1 MRNSVFSHYRL
12 RNARQAMFAV
22 CVLFCVSTT
31 SRADDLTIRAA
42 FDGKAPVLPNERID
56 LLLSRALQPADGS
69 LAVLVGDTDVTAMLT
84 AEAANVSYTPRL
96 PLPAGESDVTVWL
109 VSPGNQWKEIA
120 RFPLRVAAGATVSG
134 SNGAT
139 ATPTRRWGFDK
150 VEPIKNISLNLKS
163 QPGSSA
169 FPAPQPGVVRETFTD
184 LAGQTAL
191 GATFTR
197 GAMVWSNRFEIV
209 GSSFQNEALRFGEL
223 GQKAPNVDLSNYL
236 VQVQHGASNFA
247 FGHVSFGAH
256 RHLINNFSS
265 RGVTAKLPLGKRANF
280 TASAVRRA
288 LFIVH
293 RSLFICHFPEIAQ
306 CS

>member
-1 MRNSVFSHYRL
+1 MRNSVFSHYSL
-12 RNARQAMFAV
+12 QNARHAMFAV

-42 FDGKAPVLPNERID
+42 FDGKASVLPNERID

-84 AEAANVSYTPRL
+84 AEAANVSFTPRL

-120 RFPLRVAAGATVSG
+120 RFPLRVAAGATVNG
-134 SNGAT
+134 SNGAPAIDGDT
-139 ATPTRRWGFDK
+139 VPDSSSGGASNGAQAVPTNNATPTPTRRWGFDK

-223 GQKAPNVDLSNYL
+223 GQKAPKVDLSNYL
-236 VQVQHGASNFA
+236 VQVQRRCDAP
-247 FGHVSFGAH
+247 VI
-256 RHLINNFSS
+256 LI
-265 RGVTAKLPLGKRANF
+265 
-280 TASAVRRA
+280 
-288 LFIVH
+288 
-293 RSLFICHFPEIAQ
+293 
-306 CS
+306 